1 MQEMESEKPQK
12 TEFERTAYRVS
23 AVGIVGNAVLALFK
37 FVAGIVAHSGAMI
50 SDAVHSASDV
60 LSSFIVIV
68 GVKIASKDPDEEH
81 PYGHERYECVA
92 AIVLSVVL
100 LITGILI
107 GRSAVLQIVS
117 GSNED
122 VQAPG
127 LLALIAAAVSIV
139 CKEAMYWYTR
149 HHAKRIDSQ
158 ALMANAWHHR
168 SDALS
173 SIGALI
179 GIGGA
184 RLGWPIL
191 EPIASIVICLFIAK
205 AAYDIFREAIDKMV
219 DHSCSPETEQ
229 LIASCALEQPGV
241 LGVDRLRTRE
251 FGNRIYVDIE
261 IRADGTQSLNQAHE
275 IAERVH
281 DTIEQRFEKVKHI
294 MVHVNPDRPAA
305 DR

>member
-1 MQEMESEKPQK
+1 M
-12 TEFERTAYRVS
+12 S
-23 AVGIVGNAVLALFK
+23 AVGIIGNAVLALFK
-37 FVAGIVAHSGAMI
+37 LAAGVLAHSGAMI

-100 LITGILI
+100 LITGVFIGKSAIEQILS
-107 GRSAVLQIVS
+107 GEAS
-117 GSNED
+117 GS
-122 VQAPG
+122 APG
-127 LLALIAAAVSIV
+127 LLALVAAAVSIV
-139 CKEAMYWYTR
+139 CKEGMYWYTR

-173 SIGALI
+173 SVGALI

-184 RLGWPIL
+184 RLGLPVL
-191 EPIASIVICLFIAK
+191 EPIASVVICLFIAK

-219 DHSCSPETEQ
+219 DHSCSPETEK
-229 LIASCALEQPGV
+229 LIAGCAMEQPGV

-261 IRADGTQSLNQAHE
+261 IRADGSQTLNEAHT

-294 MVHVNPDRPAA
+294 MVHVNPGSPA
-305 DR
+305 DK